1 MAEWDSGVPGCFGSA
16 DGIFA
21 GHPSDE
27 KRAFKLLTSLRE
39 RHIGWKAARR
49 QLSLYLDSKGAGAD
63 HKREQLKRA
72 RRMLKPWLLD

>member
-1 MAEWDSGVPGCFGSA
+1 MADWDSGVPGCFGNV

-27 KRAFKLLTSLRE
+27 KRAFKWLTSLRE

-49 QLSLYLDSKGAGAD
+49 QMSLYLRSKGASKE
-63 HKREQLKRA
+63 HQREQLKKA
-72 RRMLKPWLLD
+72 RKMLKPWLLD